1 MRQCDVALDYES
13 LVVRNALDSR
23 CVDDPVR
30 WIFDFNDTDH
40 CHVIF
45 HTSWI
50 CPLGWTRK
58 RIREKIIRK
67 RKTPV
72 LRNVSKR
79 PNIVIGIACV
89 RVWVFEGVRVVILQN
104 ELEMQ

>member
-1 MRQCDVALDYES
+1 MPTWLDPE
-13 LVVRNALDSR
+13 A
-23 CVDDPVR
+23 DPR
-30 WIFDFNDTDH
+30 
-40 CHVIF
+40 
-45 HTSWI
+45 
-50 CPLGWTRK
+50 
-58 RIREKIIRK
+58 KIIRK